1 MSALRADPS
10 NPGRERIA
18 FADTEVCLEAR
29 RAAANVLAS
38 GWLTTGP
45 EVAAFE
51 EEFAA
56 FVGARRAV
64 AVSSC
69 SAAIELSL
77 LALHL
82 PPGSKVLTSAMTFC
96 GAVNAI
102 MHAGLQP
109 VLVDVNPLTM
119 MPDPATTAEA
129 VARSGGVAAMVV
141 LHFAGHPAPVVEL
154 AEAAGLGLE
163 RVVEDAAHALG
174 TSVGDR
180 PVGSISAATCFSFYA
195 TKNLPIGEGGMVST
209 DDPAVAEEILKSRL
223 HGMSRDAWKRYTPGH
238 QSWRYDVEV
247 AGLKANMTDL
257 QAAIGRA
264 QMLKFA
270 GWQGRRASLAER
282 YQRQLSTIPGVIVP
296 RAPADGT
303 HAWHLFVIQLEPTF
317 GMDRDAVANGLSEAG
332 IDCSVHFIP
341 IHHQTYY
348 RRTLDL
354 SAAQLPAV
362 EELFRRILSLP
373 LYPGLG
379 EASVDRVCQAIAEIQ
394 LRGTRGSFAAMGAG
408 R

>member
-1 MSALRADPS
+1 MSALRADPA
-10 NPGRERIA
+10 NAGGERIA
-18 FADTEVCLEAR
+18 FASTDVCLEAR
-29 RAAANVLAS
+29 RAAADVLES

-56 FVGARRAV
+56 FVEARRAV

-82 PPGSKVLTSAMTFC
+82 PPGARVLTSAMTFC

-109 VLVDVNPLTM
+109 VLVDVNPVTM
-119 MPDPATTAEA
+119 MPDPETTAEA
-129 VARSGGVAAMVV
+129 VARAGGAEAMVV
-141 LHFAGHPAPVVEL
+141 LHFAGYPAPVVEL
-154 AEAAGLGLE
+154 AEAAGLGLD

-209 DDPAVAEEILKSRL
+209 DDPSVAEEILKSRL
-223 HGMSRDAWKRYTPGH
+223 HGMSRDAWRRYTPGR

-282 YQRQLSTIPGVIVP
+282 YQRQLSTIPGVTVP
-296 RAPADGT
+296 RSPAVGT

-317 GMDRDAVANGLSEAG
+317 GMDRDAVASGLSDAG

-341 IHHQTYY
+341 IHHQTFY
-348 RRTLDL
+348 RRSLDL
-354 SAAQLPAV
+354 AAVRLPAV
-362 EELFRRILSLP
+362 EELFTRILSLP
-373 LYPGLG
+373 LYPALREG
-379 EASVDRVCQAIAEIQ
+379 SVDRICRAIAELQ
-394 LRGTRGSFAAMGAG
+394 LRGSRGSLAPVGVDL
-408 R
+408 